1 MPNNTPQKQWLYV
14 MVNFPMLFLCKV
26 GISKDAERRAKDVSK
41 SIPGRAIIL
50 FAGRIYFAYQIEQAL
65 HKLGKEFNVPFVG
78 SGKTE
83 WFWLPVGLVAIVVIL
98 IALALEYAIYL
109 GIAAAVWFFVNFF

>member
-1 MPNNTPQKQWLYV
+1 

-41 SIPGRAIIL
+41 GIPGRAVIL
-50 FAGRIYFAYQIEQAL
+50 FAGRIYFAYQIEQTL
-65 HKLGKEFNVPFVG
+65 HRLGKAFNVPFVG

-109 GIAAAVWFFVNFF
+109 GIAAAVWFVVHLF